1 MNIKE
6 TEFKLLPKQAEFL
19 FGIPEEKFHQ
29 VDDKT
34 GLIKVYTDISCY
46 QGGFTC
52 KKSTAEWL
60 SPTGWKTMD
69 KLTRN
74 DLMAVYHPED
84 DTIKFEHPKEVFIYP
99 ADEWYELDSRSIHQI
114 NCPNHNMYFLR
125 NGKGEFQKMKD
136 FYDEHNRLKCGH
148 RGKFITTFKTNGNL
162 NIDENDLRLAVA
174 FQADGYFKNHDKY
187 PHQFHISKERKV
199 ERLKKLLQDKDFFI
213 RKESNGDYRIG
224 VELNLAYKE
233 FPIEWYNLSEECCKI
248 IADEI
253 KYWDGTVDGKNQSY
267 FSSIEQNV
275 DIIQMCVTYAG
286 YKSTKRK
293 RTRKSPASNKDVTIF
308 ELKYQNNN
316 VNPSYM
322 ATRHK
327 NVIKHYKAEKGEKK
341 YCPSTSTKLWVCR
354 EFGRITVTG
363 NSGKTFCGSLRG
375 LYYAFKY
382 PGIKGFVGASTQ
394 DLIDNTTKAQY
405 IDHLDNMGMKEGE
418 HYYWSDRKTQLNL
431 INGSKIYFKT
441 LSNPDQFRSYNLGF
455 VEFEEA
461 SLISEYGFT
470 TLLSRLRQPIRS
482 DWDEHFYY
490 ALFMHT
496 NPGGTRGWI
505 NKRFINPKTR
515 TEGYRYVTASTRE
528 NIFLHSGYVEM
539 MEKAYSKDQAQELIE
554 GKDVDYDNTIAFPDF
569 DESNI
574 RDNLPFN
581 SDEDLILTCDFNYNP
596 MCWYLVQYYND
607 TWHILRE
614 IIEESI
620 TTGECCRRAQVE
632 IDQLGV
638 KKFLLMGDAAGAQR
652 KTNGSDYGIMMSY
665 FVNKGY
671 NVTPRVQKA
680 NPLIKERLAVLRG
693 YIRNVKGEKRLL
705 VDSSC
710 VKLLENFDKCRN
722 NLSNGGLKIPTDTE
736 IQKDN
741 SLRYLVHP
749 IDAVSYPIW
758 FMNNLNLINNKASK
772 KQ

>member
-6 TEFKLLPKQAEFL
+6 TEYMLLPQQAEFL
-19 FGIPEEKFHQ
+19 FGISEDKFHQ
-29 VDDKT
+29 IDDKT
-34 GLIKVYTDISCY
+34 GLKKIPTDISCY
-46 QGGFTC
+46 QGGF
-52 KKSTAEWL
+52 
-60 SPTGWKTMD
+60 G
-69 KLTRN
+69 
-74 DLMAVYHPED
+74 
-84 DTIKFEHPKEVFIYP
+84 
-99 ADEWYELDSRSIHQI
+99 
-114 NCPNHNMYFLR
+114 
-125 NGKGEFQKMKD
+125 
-136 FYDEHNRLKCGH
+136 
-148 RGKFITTFKTNGNL
+148 
-162 NIDENDLRLAVA
+162 
-174 FQADGYFKNHDKY
+174 
-187 PHQFHISKERKV
+187 
-199 ERLKKLLQDKDFFI
+199 
-213 RKESNGDYRIG
+213 
-224 VELNLAYKE
+224 
-233 FPIEWYNLSEECCKI
+233 
-248 IADEI
+248 
-253 KYWDGTVDGKNQSY
+253 
-267 FSSIEQNV
+267 
-275 DIIQMCVTYAG
+275 
-286 YKSTKRK
+286 
-293 RTRKSPASNKDVTIF
+293 
-308 ELKYQNNN
+308 
-316 VNPSYM
+316 
-322 ATRHK
+322 
-327 NVIKHYKAEKGEKK
+327 
-341 YCPSTSTKLWVCR
+341 
-354 EFGRITVTG
+354 
-363 NSGKTFCGSLRG
+363 SGKTFCGSLRG
-375 LYYAFKY
+375 LHYAFKY

-405 IDHLDNMGMKEGE
+405 IEHLDNMGMKEGE

-455 VEFEEA
+455 IEFEEA

-470 TLLSRLRQPIRS
+470 TLLSRLRQPVRS
-482 DWDEHFYY
+482 DWDEHFHY

-505 NKRFINPKTR
+505 NKRFINPKTK
-515 TEGYRYVTASTRE
+515 TEGYRYVTASTRD

-539 MEKAYSKDQAQELIE
+539 MEKAYSKDQAQEFIE
-554 GKDVDYDNTIAFPDF
+554 GKDVDYDNTVAFPDF

-581 SDEDLILTCDFNYNP
+581 PNEDLILTCDFNYNP

-632 IDQLGV
+632 IDQLGI

-671 NVTPRVQKA
+671 NVIPRVQKA

-693 YIRNVKGEKRLL
+693 YIKNVKGEKRLL

-758 FMNNLNLINNKASK
+758 FMNNLNLINSKASK